1 MQLGLYKGI
10 FNRTC
15 SADGDSEMPAVSNDT
30 EIHSTPRRSQHQF
43 CELFWRFRGDC
54 KDAMPNM
61 LAIISAH
68 VPGALSYSAYP
79 FGPLSSSGAKV
90 TRNPIDLIENVPGL
104 DIAMHTRLWT
114 RRAFKMC
121 SRRSTVGCVKD
132 SNKYTSTRRVNTKT
146 QHRAIFKDAPNNVAA
161 LRLITLER
169 HTDPD
174 QRRQRLGSSHRR
186 WSGQI
191 VPRGSKPRM
200 LEHFNKWANSEA
212 RGWQR
217 ANDQRLR
224 WSCQDQRATTNASA
238 LAAGGAA
245 SENAEKK
252 SRCLS
257 HTQICSACTAVCAE
271 PDCHYEEHASAG
283 EGVHGRRGC
292 EQTGAC
298 RQHVCVCVVRQDE
311 APCLHGRRLDY
322 VGL

>member
-174 QRRQRLGSSHRR
+174 QRRQRLRSSHRR

-191 VPRGSKPRM
+191 VPCADQNHERWNISTNGPTQKQEGGS
-200 LEHFNKWANSEA
+200 A
-212 RGWQR
+212 Q
-217 ANDQRLR
+217 
-224 WSCQDQRATTNASA
+224 TTNASA
-238 LAAGGAA
+238 GPVRTRAQTTNA
-245 SENAEKK
+245 SARATPRVLPERARSLEGKNVEERQKKK
-252 SRCLS
+252 SSL
-257 HTQICSACTAVCAE
+257 
-271 PDCHYEEHASAG
+271 
-283 EGVHGRRGC
+283 
-292 EQTGAC
+292 
-298 RQHVCVCVVRQDE
+298 
-311 APCLHGRRLDY
+311 
-322 VGL
+322 

>member
-121 SRRSTVGCVKD
+121 SRSAVGCEKD
-132 SNKYTSTRRVNTKT
+132 ST
-146 QHRAIFKDAPNNVAA
+146 QAYKH
-161 LRLITLER
+161 
-169 HTDPD
+169 
-174 QRRQRLGSSHRR
+174 
-186 WSGQI
+186 
-191 VPRGSKPRM
+191 
-200 LEHFNKWANSEA
+200 
-212 RGWQR
+212 
-217 ANDQRLR
+217 
-224 WSCQDQRATTNASA
+224 
-238 LAAGGAA
+238 
-245 SENAEKK
+245 KK
-252 SRCLS
+252 SEHKNTIPGHFQGR
-257 HTQICSACTAVCAE
+257 AE
-271 PDCHYEEHASAG
+271 QRSSPASYHA
-283 EGVHGRRGC
+283 
-292 EQTGAC
+292 
-298 RQHVCVCVVRQDE
+298 
-311 APCLHGRRLDY
+311 
-322 VGL
+322 